1 MNEIGGPK
9 CNFGRNGSGQNCIL
23 APFKLLKT
31 FVDRLL
37 ESKYQKLYFSAF
49 AIILAFLAGAVVILL
64 NKQNPLLAYFTLL
77 DGAFGKPYR
86 LANTFQRAV
95 PLTLTGLSVAVAFR
109 AGVWN
114 IGSEGQLY
122 LGAFAAAWAGFSF
135 QGLPGVV
142 FIPLI
147 FLFGALGGG
156 VGGFVPGVLKARYG
170 MDEVITTIML
180 NSVFILFTSYLVNYP
195 FKTAQGQMGATDK
208 IVEVARLSRL
218 VKLSKLNTG
227 AFFSIGI
234 LLLMFYLMQKSRI
247 GYEWKM
253 LGDNSLFARYIGIS
267 PARHIVVVMI
277 LSGALAGMAGALEV
291 LGVHYRFIESIS
303 PGYGYDGI
311 LIAMIA
317 MYHPLG
323 VVLVAIIFGALKV
336 GALPMEQFSN
346 VPSELIDVLQSI
358 IILFVAAESGII
370 AWIRAKGGKHVAR

>member
-1 MNEIGGPK
+1 MK
-9 CNFGRNGSGQNCIL
+9 H
-23 APFKLLKT
+23 LLDR
-31 FVDRLL
+31 FV

-49 AIILAFLAGAVVILL
+49 AILTAFVVGAIVILL
-64 NKQNPLLAYFTLL
+64 NKQNPLLAYGALL
-77 DGAFGKPYR
+77 QGAFGKPYKI
-86 LANTFQRAV
+86 ANTLQRAV
-95 PLTLTGLSVAVAFR
+95 PLTLTGLSVAVAFK

-122 LGAFAAAWAGFSF
+122 LGAFASAWAGFTFS
-135 QGLPGVV
+135 GLPWFF
-142 FIPLI
+142 FIPLLI
-147 FLFGALGGG
+147 VFGIIGGG
-156 VGGFVPGVLKARYG
+156 IGGAIPGVLKARYG

-208 IVEVARLSRL
+208 IAEAARLSRL
-218 VKLSKLNTG
+218 VRLSKLNTG
-227 AFFSIGI
+227 LFFTIMI
-234 LLLMFYLMQKSRI
+234 VLLMYYMMQKSSI

-253 LGDNSLFARYIGIS
+253 LGENTLFARYIGMS
-267 PARHIVVVMI
+267 PTRHIIVVMI
-277 LSGALAGMAGALEV
+277 VSGALAGIAGALEV

-317 MYHPLG
+317 MHHPLG
-323 VVLVAIIFGALKV
+323 VVLVAFMFGALKV

-358 IILFVAAESGII
+358 IILFVAAETGLM
-370 AWIRAKGGKHVAR
+370 AWIRSKRGSHVVR

>member
-1 MNEIGGPK
+1 MT
-9 CNFGRNGSGQNCIL
+9 S
-23 APFKLLKT
+23 LL
-31 FVDRLL
+31 DRIV

-49 AIILAFLAGAVVILL
+49 AIILAFLVGAIVIAL
-64 NKQNPLLAYFTLL
+64 NKQNPVLAYITLL
-77 DGAFGKPYR
+77 RGAFGKPYTI
-86 LANTFQRAV
+86 ANTLQRAV
-95 PLTLTGLSVAVAFR
+95 PLTLTGLSVAVAFK

-122 LGAFAAAWAGFSF
+122 LGAFAAAWAGFTF
-135 QGLPGVV
+135 DGLPWFLLVPV
-142 FIPLI
+142 LL
-147 FLFGALGGG
+147 LFGILGGSL
-156 VGGFVPGVLKARYG
+156 GGFIPGVLKARYQ

-195 FKTAQGQMGATDK
+195 FKTAEGQMGATDK
-208 IVEVARLSRL
+208 ISEAARLTRL
-218 VKLSKLNTG
+218 VRLSKFHTG
-227 AFFSIGI
+227 VFFTLAVMIF
-234 LLLMFYLMQKSRI
+234 MYYLMQKSRM

-253 LGDNSLFARYIGIS
+253 IGENTLFAHYIGIQ
-267 PARHIVVVMI
+267 PARQIMMVMV
-277 LSGALAGMAGALEV
+277 LSGALAGTAGALEV

-323 VVLVAIIFGALKV
+323 VVLVSFLFGALKV

-358 IILFVAAESGII
+358 IILFVAAETGLL
-370 AWIRAKGGKHVAR
+370 AWLRTKGGKHAVR

>member
-1 MNEIGGPK
+1 MQKVRFCRRRSRQRLCAKTHFLHSCVP
-9 CNFGRNGSGQNCIL
+9 
-23 APFKLLKT
+23 LKK
-31 FVDRLL
+31 FLDRLL
-37 ESKYQKLYFSAF
+37 ESKYQKVYFSVF
-49 AIILAFLAGAVVILL
+49 AIVLAFLVGAIVILL
-64 NKQNPLLAYFTLL
+64 NKQNPLMAYWALL
-77 DGAFGKPYR
+77 EGAFGKPYR

-122 LGAFAAAWAGFSF
+122 LGAFAAAWAGFTF
-135 QGLPGVV
+135 QGLPGMI
-142 FIPLI
+142 FIPVI

-156 VGGFVPGVLKARYG
+156 LGGFVPGVLKARYG

-180 NSVFILFTSYLVNYP
+180 NSVFMLFTSYLVNYP

-208 IVEVARLSRL
+208 IADVARLSRL
-218 VKLSKLNTG
+218 VKLSKFNTG
-227 AFFSIGI
+227 AFFSIMMLG
-234 LLLMFYLMQKSRI
+234 LMFYLMQKSRV

-253 LGDNSLFARYIGIS
+253 LGDNPLFARYIGIS
-267 PARHIVVVMI
+267 PVRHIVAVMI

-291 LGVHYRFIESIS
+291 LGVHYRFIEHIS

-358 IILFVAAESGII
+358 IILFVAAETGIV
-370 AWIRAKGGKHVAR
+370 AWLRSKGGKHVAA